1 MHSGGARK
9 CAQRPQP
16 AQSEFVWGP
25 AAGWFVRS
33 PIKALFCR
41 RRRRASGAFEGL
53 SALKPVF
60 DSPYACAVRQLGP
73 RERKE
78 RQSIPRG
85 RAGNQFASRCDARA
99 AAQAAARLPSAL
111 GGVRML
117 LLRAARGALPPR
129 VRAACVPGRARLSGA
144 RRALCAGASE
154 AQLAARAA
162 VVARVFAGQA
172 PPVEASRLLRA
183 AAGHFAARG
192 LTRDATIALTAFCR
206 DEACAPL
213 RALVERHY
221 GPSFHAHSLGG
232 AITLGKVRARGVP
245 RRLPRGEASG
255 AAAGEFRRCAV
266 ALRCAARAVRCGE
279 PEPARATGWRPMP
292 RGEGYSAAS
301 CVESA
306 RRASQDAFL
315 GRSRRSLMTS

>member
-1 MHSGGARK
+1 
-9 CAQRPQP
+9 
-16 AQSEFVWGP
+16 
-25 AAGWFVRS
+25 
-33 PIKALFCR
+33 
-41 RRRRASGAFEGL
+41 
-53 SALKPVF
+53 
-60 DSPYACAVRQLGP
+60 
-73 RERKE
+73 
-78 RQSIPRG
+78 
-85 RAGNQFASRCDARA
+85 
-99 AAQAAARLPSAL
+99 
-111 GGVRML
+111 ML

-245 RRLPRGEASG
+245 RRLPSGEASG
-255 AAAGEFRRCAV
+255 AAAGGRAARSGA
-266 ALRCAARAVRCGE
+266 APLRCAALRAQCGAVSQSP
-279 PEPARATGWRPMP
+279 PERQGGDQCRAERDTARRVAWNP
-292 RGEGYSAAS
+292 RGERLRMLSWG
-301 CVESA
+301 V
-306 RRASQDAFL
+306 RGGL
-315 GRSRRSLMTS
+315 